1 MLLLFLV
8 LFALVIGFLL
18 GSAFPNALAKAKL
31 EAMAANT
38 ETRKLETK
46 IRSDLS
52 GIGLSNTAQA
62 AKKV

>member
-1 MLLLFLV
+1 MLLIAAILI
-8 LFALVIGFLL
+8 FAAGFVL

-38 ETRKLETK
+38 EARKLETK

-52 GIGLSNTAQA
+52 GVGISAQA